1 MIVPQELVAKFVIPY
16 IRALVAIELYRRGYS
31 QVKIAKLL
39 GISQPM
45 VSRYI
50 AEGVEYQIER
60 LSDVGIPNEEAIAI
74 ANMLT
79 EVASRGRKQDFMR
92 ILTSYGNTILV
103 RGYLCNKHR
112 ELVPDIPPDC
122 SICMKLFSQPYDPLI
137 EELKQAY
144 EILKSCSKAY
154 KLIPEVGANIVIALP
169 SAVSTREIVGFS
181 GRIIKVGN
189 RIEAVGEP
197 LYGGS
202 RHTAQILLIVRKRY
216 HDIRAAIVIRYSDIC
231 VEKLRRNGMV
241 VLDTGPHEN
250 LESLYKD
257 LEQVIKTSTRKPDA
271 IADRGGVG
279 IEPVI
284 YIFGLSAIEVVKKAM
299 ICTES
304 Y

>member
-1 MIVPQELVAKFVIPY
+1 VPQELVAKFVIPY

-50 AEGVEYQIER
+50 AEGVEYQIEK
-60 LSDVGIPNEEAIAI
+60 LSSVGIPREEAMAV

-79 EVASRGRKQDFMR
+79 EVASRGRKQDFIR
-92 ILTSYGNTILV
+92 ILASYGNTILM
-103 RGYLCNKHR
+103 RGYLCSKHR
-112 ELVPDIPPDC
+112 ELVPDIPLDC
-122 SICMKLFSQPYDPLI
+122 SMCTKLFSQPHDPLI

-144 EILKSCSKAY
+144 EILRNCSKAY
-154 KLIPEVGANIVIALP
+154 ELIPEVGANIVVALP
-169 SAVSTREIVGFS
+169 DAVSLREIVGFS
-181 GRIIKVGN
+181 GRIIRVGN

-202 RHTAQILLIVRKRY
+202 RHTAQILLIVRKR
-216 HDIRAAIVIRYSDIC
+216 HHGIRAAMVIRYSNTC
-231 VEKLRRNGMV
+231 VEKLRRNGMT

-250 LESLYKD
+250 LEALYKD
-257 LEQVIKTSTRKPDA
+257 LEQVVKASTARPDA
-271 IADRGGVG
+271 IADRGGMG

-284 YIFGLSAIEVVKKAM
+284 YIFGLSAIEVVKKAL
-299 ICTES
+299 ICVEETN
-304 Y
+304 

>member
-1 MIVPQELVAKFVIPY
+1 MPQELVAKFVIPY

-31 QVKIAKLL
+31 QVKIAKFL

-60 LSDVGIPNEEAIAI
+60 LSDVGIPSEEAIAI

-79 EVASRGRKQDFMR
+79 EVAFRGRKQDFMR
-92 ILTSYGNTILV
+92 ILASYGNTVLV

-112 ELVPDIPPDC
+112 ELVPGIPLDC
-122 SICMKLFSQPYDPLI
+122 SMCMKLFSQPHDPLI

-144 EILKSCSKAY
+144 EILKSYSKAY
-154 KLIPEVGANIVIALP
+154 KLIPEVGANIVVALP
-169 SAVSTREIVGFS
+169 NAVSTREIVGFS
-181 GRIIKVGN
+181 GRIIRVGS

-216 HDIRAAIVIRYSDIC
+216 RDIRAAIVIRYSDIC
-231 VEKLRRNGMV
+231 AEKLRRNGMI

-250 LESLYKD
+250 LEALYRD
-257 LEQVIKTSTRKPDA
+257 LEQAIRTSTRKPDA
-271 IADRGGVG
+271 ITDRGGVG

-284 YIFGLSAIEVVKKAM
+284 YIFGLSAIEVVKKAL
-299 ICTES
+299 ICTET